1 MTSNLTLNP
10 KNEIL
15 KKLLAK
21 NLQDGT
27 LLTIYIRDQYE
38 LRYDLCGVKVRRRAQ
53 KPKVVCSIPTSVK
66 KFITTFFLLVICIT
80 YHTNLHL
87 TRGWTS
93 SNPRAGTG
101 KPHVNTCH
109 EITPV
114 MRNLTFQDNYK
125 LL

>member
-66 KFITTFFLLVICIT
+66 
-80 YHTNLHL
+80 NL
-87 TRGWTS
+87 
-93 SNPRAGTG
+93 
-101 KPHVNTCH
+101 
-109 EITPV
+109 
-114 MRNLTFQDNYK
+114 
-125 LL
+125 